1 MSLFPEFTA
10 DHEMPLGGKGDLD
23 HVGGDVQAVEGVDL
37 GGEGDVHGDILPSFM
52 RERGRVGTSGRVKN
66 KMIQSIMRMVV
77 LSLRF

>member
-37 GGEGDVHGDILPSFM
+37 GGEGDVHGDILP
-52 RERGRVGTSGRVKN
+52 
-66 KMIQSIMRMVV
+66 
-77 LSLRF
+77 LSAKYFPLFSKYKIILSS